1 MWSITPE
8 AVERIKGELK
18 GREAALRAMLE
29 SETEKLD
36 AELLDL
42 EALETVAN
50 AFAAKHLHESRPADL
65 SDGSVIESAPV
76 EPAAAEFE
84 TVPEPEM
91 KRGMSRWRA
100 R

>member
-36 AELLDL
+36 AELVDI
-42 EALETVAN
+42 EALERVAN
-50 AFAAKHLHESRPADL
+50 AFAAKHLPESRPADL
-65 SDGSVIESAPV
+65 S
-76 EPAAAEFE
+76 AASLTLKSF
-84 TVPEPEM
+84 
-91 KRGMSRWRA
+91 
-100 R
+100 

>member
-36 AELLDL
+36 AELVDV
-42 EALETVAN
+42 EALERVAN
-50 AFAAKHLHESRPADL
+50 AFAAKHL
-65 SDGSVIESAPV
+65 
-76 EPAAAEFE
+76 
-84 TVPEPEM
+84 PE
-91 KRGMSRWRA
+91 
-100 R
+100 